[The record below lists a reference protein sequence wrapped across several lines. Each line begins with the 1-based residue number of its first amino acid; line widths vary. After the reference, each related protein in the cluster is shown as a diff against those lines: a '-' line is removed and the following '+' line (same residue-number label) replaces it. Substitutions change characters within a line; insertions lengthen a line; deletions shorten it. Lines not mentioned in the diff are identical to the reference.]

1 MLRKI
6 SIFLILLIFTTSCGQ
21 RTEKTNDFNKFSQKF
36 NSYKAN
42 AEITVYGNKGTSK
55 YKVVQY
61 FMGQSK
67 LRIEVLEPNNLK
79 GNIIIYNDNNK
90 TLYNP
95 LINEK
100 VVLPKGQ
107 DDKFTYMGIITKEVF
122 FNENTKAEKERRGDI
137 EYIKIKAAIPES
149 NKYKKTAGL
158 YMDEKNYYP
167 VLMEVID
174 EAGRIT
180 MTVKY
185 NSFELNP
192 DFDESIFTI
201 Q

>member
-6 SIFLILLIFTTSCGQ
+6 SIFLILLIFVTSCGQ
-21 RTEKTNDFNKFSQKF
+21 RTGKTNDFNKFFQKF

-61 FMGQSK
+61 FMSQSK
-67 LRIEVLEPNNLK
+67 LRIEILEPDNLK

-90 TLYNP
+90 ILYNP

-100 VVLPKGQ
+100 IVLPKGQ

-122 FNENTKAEKERRGDI
+122 LTKILKL
-137 EYIKIKAAIPES
+137 
-149 NKYKKTAGL
+149 KKKG
-158 YMDEKNYYP
+158 K
-167 VLMEVID
+167 VI
-174 EAGRIT
+174 
-180 MTVKY
+180 
-185 NSFELNP
+185 
-192 DFDESIFTI
+192 
-201 Q
+201 